1 VAVGVGIDPLPF
13 DSLDAVR
20 INAALARICNRGQI
34 VRAGINAA
42 GKSLQS
48 QQGEA
53 GKPTT
58 RKGHHMETHFENLE
72 QAHSQVA
79 RERVLADLRALAHDS
94 EELLKA
100 TAGDV
105 SEKAREARAR
115 LSAALERTKSTIA
128 DLQQQAMAGVK
139 EAAKKTDAVI
149 REHPYES
156 IGIALGVGLLIGL
169 LVARK

>member
-1 VAVGVGIDPLPF
+1 
-13 DSLDAVR
+13 
-20 INAALARICNRGQI
+20 
-34 VRAGINAA
+34 
-42 GKSLQS
+42 
-48 QQGEA
+48 
-53 GKPTT
+53 
-58 RKGHHMETHFENLE
+58 METHFENLE
-72 QAHSQVA
+72 QAHSRVA
-79 RERVLADLRALAHDS
+79 RDRVLADLRTLVHDS

-105 SEKAREARAR
+105 SEKARETRAR
-115 LSAALERTKSTIA
+115 LSAALERTKSTIT
-128 DLQQQAMAGVK
+128 DLQQQAAAGVK